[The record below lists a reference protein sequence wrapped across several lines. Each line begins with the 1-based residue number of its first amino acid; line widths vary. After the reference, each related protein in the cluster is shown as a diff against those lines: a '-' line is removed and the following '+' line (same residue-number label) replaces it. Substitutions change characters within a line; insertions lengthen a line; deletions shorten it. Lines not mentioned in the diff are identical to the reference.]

1 MRSSP
6 APSRPTST
14 AATPLASHDPA
25 DSTASRSAQSLVRL
39 TNASHAARSR
49 HASSSGGW
57 RAGER
62 FGVDPGRNLIVE
74 PRRAQKDVN

>member
-25 DSTASRSAQSLVRL
+25 DSTASRSAHSLARL
-39 TNASHAARSR
+39 KNASHAARSR
-49 HASSSGGW
+49 HASSGGW